1 MMRIYIKS
9 IVPVLTLFLVSCGK
23 NKSDQAGIQ
32 ETTVL
37 VTVNTVQIQ
46 DSDAFMSTSG
56 KVEAA
61 NRANLSTRIMG
72 FVEKLH
78 VKTGNKVRKGQLLLT
93 INSNDLLARQAQAKA
108 ATAEANAAFSNAE
121 KDYDRYRQ
129 LFAQSSASQ
138 KEMDDMTVRFEMAKA
153 RLETARQMQKEVE
166 AQLSYTQILAPFS
179 GVVTNTFVDK
189 GEMAS
194 PGMPLVAMETPG
206 NFEVVTTV
214 SENYIHQVEEG
225 NSALVEVR
233 SLGTEIPG
241 IITEVS
247 SSALN
252 TGSQYLVK
260 IALSNTNAP
269 LHSGMFATVKFP
281 VRKVTD
287 ASSVLIPKEAIVR
300 HGQLTGVYVVSEES
314 KALLRWVRLGREHHD
329 QVEVLSGLSKGET
342 FVVTAKGKLYNGV
355 RITTQSL

>member
-1 MMRIYIKS
+1 MIRIYITS
-9 IVPVLTLFLVSCGK
+9 IVPALALLAMSCGK
-23 NKSDQAGIQ
+23 SKSDDTGTQ
-32 ETTVL
+32 EEAVLATLSTVS
-37 VTVNTVQIQ
+37 VQ
-46 DSDAFMSTSG
+46 DSDTFMSTSG

-61 NRANLSTRIMG
+61 NHANLSTRVMG
-72 FVEKLH
+72 FVESLH
-78 VKTGNKVRKGQLLLT
+78 VKTGDQVKKGQILLT
-93 INSNDLLARQAQAKA
+93 INSNDLIAKKAQVEASI
-108 ATAEANAAFSNAE
+108 AEASAAYGNAE
-121 KDYDRYRQ
+121 KDYKRYRQ

-166 AQLSYTQILAPFS
+166 AQFSYTRIVAPFS

-194 PGMPLVAMETPG
+194 PGMPLAAMETPG
-206 NFEVVTTV
+206 SFEVSATV
-214 SENYIHQVEEG
+214 SENYIHQIKEG
-225 NSALVEVR
+225 NSTKVEIR

-260 IALSNTNAP
+260 IALSNTDTP

-281 VRKVTD
+281 VKKEAAINALV
-287 ASSVLIPKEAIVR
+287 IPKEAIVR
-300 HGQLTGVYVVSEES
+300 HGQLTGVYVVNEENR
-314 KALLRWVRLGREHHD
+314 ALLRWIRPGRAYGD
-329 QVEVLSGLSKGET
+329 TIEVLSGLSEGET
-342 FVVTAKGKLYNGV
+342 FVVTAQGRLYNGV